1 MAIYLMKRHSGLSN
15 LEVAKQFGGL
25 HCSGVTKTCTR
36 LELET
41 KGDKGQQK
49 VIREV
54 MSKVK
59 T

>member
-1 MAIYLMKRHSGLSN
+1 
-15 LEVAKQFGGL
+15 L
-25 HCSGVTKTCTR
+25 HYSAVTKTCTR

-41 KGDKGQQK
+41 KGDKRLQK